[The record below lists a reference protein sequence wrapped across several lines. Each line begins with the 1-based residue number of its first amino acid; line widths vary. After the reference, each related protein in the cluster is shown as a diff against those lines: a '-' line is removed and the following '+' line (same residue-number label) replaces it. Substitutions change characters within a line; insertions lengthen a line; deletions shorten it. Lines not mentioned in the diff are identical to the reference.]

1 MNLSRFLEN
10 FLRREDP
17 GSTSGTAKLFRST
30 SRGRSPELDF
40 AEIHH
45 RSLTPGD
52 ILGDRPVFIDSSNLA
67 LSFKERDSRHVPV
80 NVDLTPQNGQ
90 VYPKMFE
97 SKRFPV
103 IAFSTDKSSK
113 SPPQLFYPS

>member
-30 SRGRSPELDF
+30 SRGRSSELDF

-45 RSLTPGD
+45 
-52 ILGDRPVFIDSSNLA
+52 LGLPYSGPRRR
-67 LSFKERDSRHVPV
+67 E
-80 NVDLTPQNGQ
+80 NGENGEEET
-90 VYPKMFE
+90 VE
-97 SKRFPV
+97 AARE
-103 IAFSTDKSSK
+103 A
-113 SPPQLFYPS
+113 